1 MVEAHQE
8 AQRGVEDE
16 PGGEEGPQQGFGAR
30 ERSAGEDERD
40 GGEEEAWLGVGD
52 EGEEGDG
59 SVGGRRLVRV
69 EKRGRGGGWGDV
81 LAQ

>member
-1 MVEAHQE
+1 MRGGVVEGCVGCYGE
-8 AQRGVEDE
+8 E
-16 PGGEEGPQQGFGAR
+16 GGEEG
-30 ERSAGEDERD
+30 GE
-40 GGEEEAWLGVGD
+40 G

>member
-1 MVEAHQE
+1 MEV
-8 AQRGVEDE
+8 RGAFAAAAALDAEGE
-16 PGGEEGPQQGFGAR
+16 EGGEEG
-30 ERSAGEDERD
+30 GE
-40 GGEEEAWLGVGD
+40 G